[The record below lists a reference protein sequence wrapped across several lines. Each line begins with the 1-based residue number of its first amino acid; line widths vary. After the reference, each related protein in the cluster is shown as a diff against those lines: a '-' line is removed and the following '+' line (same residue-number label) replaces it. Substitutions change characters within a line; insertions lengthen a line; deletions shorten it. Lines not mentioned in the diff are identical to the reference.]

1 MVGALLEQIRKDK
14 KMSKTTLSDL
24 TGINVGHL
32 THIEKGERN
41 PSLKALISICNA
53 LKIPYQPIIRA
64 FEFELDEDQK
74 HYDAPAHINYNSIP
88 VFSSI
93 KGFSKCPKAFYNA
106 SFAIKAFDKNM
117 EDKIPAG
124 TIMYVEEN
132 APLSNRDIGL
142 FNYNNSLIVRRF
154 IIRKH
159 DVVLRADDNEIEDI
173 VLDNDDNYF
182 IVGKILG
189 INNPKE
195 NKFIVF

>member
-1 MVGALLEQIRKDK
+1 MVGALLEQIRKDR

-64 FEFELDEDQK
+64 FEFELSEDQK

-93 KGFSKCPKAFYNA
+93 ILLFSKSFSAFT
-106 SFAIKAFDKNM
+106 FW
-117 EDKIPAG
+117 
-124 TIMYVEEN
+124 
-132 APLSNRDIGL
+132 R
-142 FNYNNSLIVRRF
+142 
-154 IIRKH
+154 
-159 DVVLRADDNEIEDI
+159 
-173 VLDNDDNYF
+173 
-182 IVGKILG
+182 
-189 INNPKE
+189 
-195 NKFIVF
+195 